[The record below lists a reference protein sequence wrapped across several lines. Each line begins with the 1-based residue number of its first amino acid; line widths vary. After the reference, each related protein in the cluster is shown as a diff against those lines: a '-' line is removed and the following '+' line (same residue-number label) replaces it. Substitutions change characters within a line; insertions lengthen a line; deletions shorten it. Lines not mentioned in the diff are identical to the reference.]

1 VEASASIDSDYQWQ
15 GLSLSNGKP
24 VASATVSGEWRN
36 GAYAGLTGIVG
47 AADDDGVRPLVYIA
61 DLGYARRLG
70 DGMAVDVGVI
80 NSGGQLYAGRRY
92 LFTYT
97 QVYAGL
103 SLGRVSAHL
112 FYSPRYLGEP
122 VGALYLGVDG
132 AVRPAAHWRLAAH
145 LGAFAALAHPPD
157 ARAER
162 PRLDLRAGVVRE
174 FGLLE
179 LHLFWTTT
187 LPAPEY
193 PTGYVAPSRAV
204 LFGATYSF

>member
-1 VEASASIDSDYQWQ
+1 MEASASIDSDYQWQ
-15 GLSLSNGKP
+15 GLSLSNGMP

-36 GAYAGLTGIVG
+36 GAYAGLTGVVG

-61 DLGYARRLG
+61 DLGYAHRLRG
-70 DGMAVDVGVI
+70 GTALDVGII

-92 LFTYT
+92 PFTYT

-103 SLGRVSAHL
+103 SMDRVSAHL

-145 LGAFAALAHPPD
+145 LGVFATLGRAPGAP
-157 ARAER
+157 AER

-174 FGLLE
+174 IGMLE

-187 LPAPEY
+187 VPAPEY
-193 PTGYVAPSRAV
+193 PTGYVAPNRAI
-204 LFGATYSF
+204 LLGATYTF